1 MFVKNLMEYLQQF
14 VNDKKGNAIS
24 NARVYIQ
31 KGGEMHQI
39 SRIEVLENNIIGQP
53 SIFVLLRTQKDRHQM
68 PSKLVKD
75 LVSKSN
81 PDDDA

>member
-14 VNDKKGNAIS
+14 VNDKKGNAIQ

-53 SIFVLLRTQKDRHQM
+53 SLFVLLRTQKDGMIM
-68 PSKLVKD
+68 PTKLVKD
-75 LVSKSN
+75 LVDRSP
-81 PDDDA
+81 PDA

>member
-14 VNDKKGNAIS
+14 VNDKKGNAIQ
-24 NARVYIQ
+24 NARVFIQ

-53 SIFVLLRTQKDRHQM
+53 SIFVLLRTQKDRHNM

-75 LVSKSN
+75 LVSKSD
-81 PDDDA
+81 PHDDA

>member
-14 VNDKKGNAIS
+14 VNDKKGNAIQ

-53 SIFVLLRTQKDRHQM
+53 SIFVLLRTQKDQMQM

-75 LVSKSN
+75 LVSRSDPN
-81 PDDDA
+81 EDA